1 MDEGYAE
8 VRHWDHVYSEW
19 LCVRESIRVT
29 TVKPSGSV
37 SILAGSTPGVH
48 WAPGGKRFLRTIRF
62 GANDPLVEAFR
73 KANYRIEDDVVSDN
87 TVVVY
92 FPVITDQRRSE
103 RDVSIFEKINLA
115 VQAQRFWSDNGVSV
129 TVSFDSESEAIHV
142 GTVLSM
148 HEGQLKAV
156 SFLPMGNDEYPQ
168 MPFTQASIE
177 EVKEYGKELSL
188 ADFSSLYDGVDAR
201 DAIGERYCTTDKC
214 ELPGNVIAAKDNGG

>member
-1 MDEGYAE
+1 
-8 VRHWDHVYSEW
+8 
-19 LCVRESIRVT
+19 
-29 TVKPSGSV
+29 
-37 SILAGSTPGVH
+37 
-48 WAPGGKRFLRTIRF
+48 
-62 GANDPLVEAFR
+62 
-73 KANYRIEDDVVSDN
+73 
-87 TVVVY
+87 
-92 FPVITDQRRSE
+92 
-103 RDVSIFEKINLA
+103 
-115 VQAQRFWSDNGVSV
+115 
-129 TVSFDSESEAIHV
+129 
-142 GTVLSM
+142 M